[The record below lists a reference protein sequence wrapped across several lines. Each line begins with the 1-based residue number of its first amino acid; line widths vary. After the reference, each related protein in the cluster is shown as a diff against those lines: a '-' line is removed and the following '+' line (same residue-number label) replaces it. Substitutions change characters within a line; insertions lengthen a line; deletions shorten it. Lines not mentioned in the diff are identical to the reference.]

1 MTQKFKRILLLTFL
15 IALLVFAGC
24 KEKELSPIKGSLKCY
39 VDESLYN
46 VVKAERDTFVVLYPN
61 SKIELVPV
69 KAREGIAAVLNGEA
83 TLFISS
89 RTLNDEERTY
99 YEKTKSDM
107 RAFKFCYD
115 AVVPIVRDDDS
126 KEKVTLD
133 EIKKILLGQ
142 TMGYKMFVPENNSG
156 VYEYLKVNVLEN
168 KEPKNVL
175 IVKSEEEV
183 IGKVKATRKSLG
195 FVGLNSLE
203 KIEGVKILEVGIMRS
218 KDDILYYRPYVA
230 YLVSQTYP
238 LVRTTSILINE
249 VGIGLAS
256 GFATFLTSYEGQ
268 KVVSKHN
275 LGPATVPVKM
285 VELNRR

>member
-1 MTQKFKRILLLTFL
+1 MTKRFKKILLFSFS
-15 IALLVFAGC
+15 IAIVLFVGC
-24 KEKELSPIKGSLKCY
+24 KEKELSPIRGSLKCY

-46 VVKAERDTFVVLYPN
+46 VVKAERDTFVVLYPK

-69 KAREGIAAVLNGEA
+69 TAREGIADVLNGEA

-89 RTLNDEERTY
+89 RTLNDEEKTY
-99 YEKTKSDM
+99 FEKTKSEM

-115 AVVPIVRDDDS
+115 AVVPIASEGDS
-126 KEKVTLD
+126 KEKITLD

-142 TMGYKMFVPENNSG
+142 KAGFKVFVPEQNSG
-156 VYEYLKVNVLEN
+156 VYEYLKVTVLEN
-168 KEPKNVL
+168 KEPQNVS

-183 IGKVKATRKSLG
+183 IKKVKSIKKSLG
-195 FVGLNSLE
+195 FVGLNTLE
-203 KIEGVKILEVGIMRS
+203 KAEGVKILEVGIMRS
-218 KDDILYYRPYVA
+218 LTDILYYKPYTA

-238 LVRTTSILINE
+238 LIRTTSIFINE

-268 KVVSKHN
+268 KIVSKHN

-285 VELNRR
+285 VN